1 LIITD
6 TYLDLMN
13 ETDVL
18 VDYIL
23 QSDVMQLYN
32 ERKQALE
39 EDEEAQSHIQAF
51 ERMKEDYED
60 VQRFGM
66 YHPDYYD
73 IMKNVRGVKRK
84 MDMNEKVA
92 AFKIAERQLQQFLD
106 EISKMLAH
114 SVSDKIMVPMDGAA
128 LTDSGCSSGS
138 CGTGGSCG
146 CQAS

>member
-1 LIITD
+1 
-6 TYLDLMN
+6 DLMN

-106 EISKMLAH
+106 EI
-114 SVSDKIMVPMDGAA
+114 
-128 LTDSGCSSGS
+128 
-138 CGTGGSCG
+138 
-146 CQAS
+146 